1 MKHICIVGDSFSADW
16 TVKYPDRKGCVNALA
31 DKHDVVNLS
40 QAGCSQYAILKQ
52 LQSLK
57 KLSNFDAI
65 LLSHTSPY
73 RVYVDRHPVHDGDV
87 LHGNADLIYTDI
99 ANAAKKNETL
109 IPLKDYM
116 ENWMSLPYQIDIYD
130 LILEK
135 IDDILTYEQRYVP
148 RLNVIHMTHLEWTSN
163 YELDNMLDLRPLRK
177 KHRGDINHYTEEGN
191 ALVLAAINKR
201 LDF

>member
-16 TVKYPDRKGCVNALA
+16 TVKYPDRKGWVNALA

-73 RVYVDRHPVHDGDV
+73 RVYVDQHPVNDGDV

-99 ANAAKKNETL
+99 ANAAKTNDAL
-109 IPLKDYM
+109 MPLKDYM

-135 IDDILTYEQRYVP
+135 IDAILTYEQRYVP